1 MNPLYFSS
9 KGPRVTNED
18 SYLIHRNEE
27 GGLILVIADGL
38 GGHKSGKYASHYA
51 TINFINKI
59 NNIEIFSSEKFSEI
73 LSEIHSELL
82 ALGETD
88 DSKKGMATTLTAIYI
103 NSANHLLGVHI
114 GDCRAYLLREN
125 GLQQL
130 TIDHTEA
137 QKLFNDGLLTKEELI
152 NYPRKNILSTA
163 LGAKK
168 NSLDIQTFSC
178 ELESN
183 DRILLATDGFYNNL
197 HKRQIRDLS
206 VEYSEFSEFFFEL
219 LCLCKQTEIKDNY
232 SVIGVEVVNN
242 QLTEV

>member
-9 KGPRVTNED
+9 KGPRITNED
-18 SYLIHRNEE
+18 SYLIHRDEK

-51 TINFINKI
+51 TLSFVNKI
-59 NNIEIFSSEKFSEI
+59 KNIDDFSSENLIEI
-73 LSEIHSELL
+73 LNQIHSELL
-82 ALGETD
+82 ALGDAD

-103 NSANHLLGVHI
+103 NSKKHLCGVHI
-114 GDCRAYLLREN
+114 GDSRAYLLREN

-137 QKLFNDGLLTKEELI
+137 QKLFNDGLITKEELI

-168 NSLDIQTFSC
+168 NALDIQTFTY
-178 ELESN
+178 ELENN

-197 HKRQIRDLS
+197 HKKQIRDLS
-206 VEYSEFSEFFFEL
+206 IEYSEYSEFFFEL
-219 LCLCKQTEIKDNY
+219 LLLCRQTEIKDNC
-232 SVIGVEVVNN
+232 SVIGVEI
-242 QLTEV
+242 TSD